1 MKSILL
7 VSIISILFFVGLS
20 VSDATDEIEVIEL
33 QKNGTI
39 EKSDIKGFIKI
50 RKSSFAKNWIHLN
63 IAMIQKIEVAAEK
76 QIYDSSVIWIYSGLV
91 ENPVPVKI
99 IIPKS
104 LMSSEDIVK
113 LIASIIN
120 VKL

>member
-1 MKSILL
+1 MKSILI
-7 VSIISILFFVGLS
+7 VSIISILFFVGLI
-20 VSDATDEIEVIEL
+20 VSDATNGAEVIEL
-33 QKNGTI
+33 QKTGTL

-50 RKSSFAKNWIHLN
+50 RKSSLAKTWIHLN

-99 IIPKS
+99 IIPKD

-113 LIASIIN
+113 LIASVIN
-120 VKL
+120 Y

>member
-1 MKSILL
+1 MKSILI

-20 VSDATDEIEVIEL
+20 VSDAIDGIEVIEL
-33 QKNGTI
+33 QKNGTL
-39 EKSDIKGFIKI
+39 EKSDIKGFIKMK
-50 RKSSFAKNWIHLN
+50 KSHLAKTWTHLN
-63 IAMIQKIEVAAEK
+63 VSMIQKIEVAAEA
-76 QIYDSSVIWIYSGLV
+76 QIYDNSVILIYSGLV
-91 ENPVPVKI
+91 ANPVPVKI

-120 VKL
+120 Y

>member
-1 MKSILL
+1 MKSILI
-7 VSIISILFFVGLS
+7 VSIISILFFVGLI
-20 VSDATDEIEVIEL
+20 VSDATNGAEVIEL
-33 QKNGTI
+33 QKTGTL

-50 RKSSFAKNWIHLN
+50 RKSSLAKTWTHLN
-63 IAMIQKIEVAAEK
+63 VSMIQRIEVAAEK
-76 QIYDSSVIWIYSGLV
+76 QIYDSSVILMYSGLV
-91 ENPVPVKI
+91 ANPVPVKI

-120 VKL
+120 S